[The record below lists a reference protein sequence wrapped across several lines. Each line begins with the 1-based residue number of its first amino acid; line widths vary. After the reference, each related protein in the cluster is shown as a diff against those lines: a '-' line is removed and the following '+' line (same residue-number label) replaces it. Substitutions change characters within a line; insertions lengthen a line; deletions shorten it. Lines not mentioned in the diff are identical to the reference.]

1 MVSVLNRWYLGRGQ
15 GQGGRRRVRGVRKGG
30 LLGEVLGH
38 LELRASQFCRGLAS
52 SGSGDDDKGVESNM
66 EDFYSQMKP
75 DSTTCVPLTAEN
87 AALPPACAK
96 RVHLFDILPPGV
108 VAKLQEEGIR
118 MIGPAVPSPV
128 RPAMGVEPEEYPAII
143 QKAVASGVCELTET
157 EPESIQG
164 LFGVRKD
171 EDRARVIL
179 DCRPANELCYPPPN
193 PDLPHIGVL
202 AQLGVPEECELRG
215 AILDLANYYHTII
228 MPEEWRTLFGLPAV
242 VIDGKKMYPRWV
254 TLPMGW
260 SFSVYLAQL
269 AHVYQLEEKSKA
281 FRTCHRLRGAM
292 VPRLIQPGVVA
303 SEPYIDDLPSLATS
317 RRVANAGLS
326 DMLAAEVVE
335 AKAEK
340 IKMARAGEAVR
351 IWGIELDENG
361 CFRPPPAK
369 LRALI
374 SLTQSACNVGVV
386 STVGLQR
393 LIGRWLWF
401 VLLHRPML
409 SGFSPLYRQSRSLRS
424 HVRLWPSSLQ
434 ALRDL
439 LALAPL
445 LVLDPRR
452 PPGQLCA
459 TDSSDRGG
467 GVVLSEGFDSVGYW
481 DLAPYVYYKGRED
494 LSSETYQEGLGR
506 YLETRRFGTQF
517 EWHWDTAEHIGVTEA
532 RALFSG
538 VKRVLLRSG
547 RRIGQR
553 HMFLVDNQG
562 VVGAFTRGRS
572 ANTKVNSLIQR
583 TSAACLATAST
594 FDIIW
599 VPTRY
604 QPADRASRL

>member
-1 MVSVLNRWYLGRGQ
+1 MGPCALIGGVPSPQPGQARHMSPDLSPVGRQSGQESLPSLPPPATPPPCIYMSSPPPSTPPLPSHPCISKGQSPGQYHYTSRDTDTADSLPPPPLLPKDLLPSPSSSSLFPLPLPSNPFPPPGRRRRRRESRRRAQRRLRRQRGQQTVRSMVSVLNRWYLGR

-202 AQLGVPEECELRG
+202 AQLGFPEEWELRG

-242 VIDGKKMYPRWV
+242 VIDGKKMYPR
-254 TLPMGW
+254 
-260 SFSVYLAQL
+260 
-269 AHVYQLEEKSKA
+269 
-281 FRTCHRLRGAM
+281 
-292 VPRLIQPGVVA
+292 
-303 SEPYIDDLPSLATS
+303 
-317 RRVANAGLS
+317 
-326 DMLAAEVVE
+326 
-335 AKAEK
+335 
-340 IKMARAGEAVR
+340 
-351 IWGIELDENG
+351 
-361 CFRPPPAK
+361 
-369 LRALI
+369 
-374 SLTQSACNVGVV
+374 
-386 STVGLQR
+386 
-393 LIGRWLWF
+393 
-401 VLLHRPML
+401 
-409 SGFSPLYRQSRSLRS
+409 
-424 HVRLWPSSLQ
+424 
-434 ALRDL
+434 
-439 LALAPL
+439 
-445 LVLDPRR
+445 
-452 PPGQLCA
+452 
-459 TDSSDRGG
+459 
-467 GVVLSEGFDSVGYW
+467 
-481 DLAPYVYYKGRED
+481 
-494 LSSETYQEGLGR
+494 
-506 YLETRRFGTQF
+506 
-517 EWHWDTAEHIGVTEA
+517 
-532 RALFSG
+532 
-538 VKRVLLRSG
+538 
-547 RRIGQR
+547 
-553 HMFLVDNQG
+553 
-562 VVGAFTRGRS
+562 
-572 ANTKVNSLIQR
+572 
-583 TSAACLATAST
+583 
-594 FDIIW
+594 
-599 VPTRY
+599 
-604 QPADRASRL
+604 